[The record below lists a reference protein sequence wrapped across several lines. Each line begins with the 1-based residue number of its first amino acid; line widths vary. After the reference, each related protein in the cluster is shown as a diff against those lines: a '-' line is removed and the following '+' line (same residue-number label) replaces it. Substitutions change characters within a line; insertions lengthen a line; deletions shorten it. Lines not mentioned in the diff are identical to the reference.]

1 MGVKNQK
8 MRNQKIILNLNDKNK
23 YVVHIRTLQILPEA
37 WIESEEDTQSNEIW
51 TKRDIKTVHWI

>member
-8 MRNQKIILNLNDKNK
+8 MRNQKIILNLNDQNK

-37 WIESEEDTQSNEIW
+37 WIESEEDTQSNEI
-51 TKRDIKTVHWI
+51 

>member
-8 MRNQKIILNLNDKNK
+8 MRNQKMILNLNHKNK
-23 YVVHIRTLQILPEA
+23 YVVHIRTLKMLPEA

>member
-8 MRNQKIILNLNDKNK
+8 MRNQKMILNLNDKNK
-23 YVVHIRTLQILPEA
+23 YVVHIRTPQILPEA